1 VAGLAEELGMTPET
15 FSRKIN
21 GTNKAYFTNAEIKRI
36 ILTLVKRQSIHKQSE
51 VFELLALAGV
61 HSKVITPQEW
71 QATCLNELEV
81 DLPKPQLIES
91 QPIEMKVK
99 IISNLLEAALDELE
113 RKSLEKQLEMTQRNL
128 NHLEEQAAGFGLY
141 APPYIKIGIED
152 GEKKVAELRRKLGL
166 PLEDSSPTQQ
176 SKPITSQGY
185 GYQEPERSGANT
197 TSTNP
202 TVEASAS
209 SEKLARTKVF
219 VSYSHKDTKWLQRL
233 QVHLSPLERSGLV
246 ELWDDTQ
253 ILPGMK
259 WFDEIKRALDSTK
272 VAVLLVSADFLAS
285 KFIAEDE
292 LPQLLKAAEID
303 GAKIMPIIVGP
314 SLFSSTP
321 SLYQY
326 QAVNN
331 PSRPL
336 SKMNKAEQEKVF
348 LKLVKTIIQTI
359 QQ

>member
-1 VAGLAEELGMTPET
+1 MPE
-15 FSRKIN
+15 RPE
-21 GTNKAYFTNAEIKRI
+21 GVKRI
-36 ILTLVKRQSIHKQSE
+36 LDMARRNLTITEAKLAAFGSINAPTYLVIEYEDQK
-51 VFELLALAGV
+51 A
-61 HSKVITPQEW
+61 KVQ
-71 QATCLNELEV
+71 ELE
-81 DLPKPQLIES
+81 
-91 QPIEMKVK
+91 
-99 IISNLLEAALDELE
+99 E
-113 RKSLEKQLEMTQRNL
+113 RYSKAGEVSEIAVLTQT
-128 NHLEEQAAGFGLY
+128 
-141 APPYIKIGIED
+141 P
-152 GEKKVAELRRKLGL
+152 
-166 PLEDSSPTQQ
+166 S
-176 SKPITSQGY
+176 SKPIISQGY
-185 GYQEPERSGANT
+185 GYQESERSGANT